1 MTDIEYLRPITK
13 WIDSPKHIY
22 ISTNI
27 DNLSNYS
34 IDITI
39 KEQLIYIKTHQDNTH
54 NYLLELNLLHTIN
67 AEESKYFI
75 EGNVIK
81 FILTKNQDIIWT
93 KLTDNSNNLSIY
105 YDWTGSVFNKNKNI
119 YNWEDIAYK

>member
-1 MTDIEYLRPITK
+1 MTDIEYLKPITK
-13 WIDSPKHIY
+13 WIDFPKCIHI
-22 ISTNI
+22 SFNI

-34 IDITI
+34 VDINI
-39 KEQLIYIKTHQDNTH
+39 EKKLIHIKTQQNNTQ

-67 AEESKYFI
+67 PEESTYFI

-81 FILTKNQDIIWT
+81 FILIKNQDIIWT
-93 KLTDNSNNLSIY
+93 KLTDNSDNLSIY

-119 YNWEDIAYK
+119 YNWDDIKFK